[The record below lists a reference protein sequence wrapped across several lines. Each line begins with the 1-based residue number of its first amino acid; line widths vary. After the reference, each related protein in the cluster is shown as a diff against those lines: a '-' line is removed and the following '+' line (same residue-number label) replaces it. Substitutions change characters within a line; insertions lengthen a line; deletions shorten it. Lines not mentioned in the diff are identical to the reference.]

1 MGHSQSKQMRKQL
14 NDLANARQNNDIEIV
29 NEEDDNVEGSSNV

>member
-1 MGHSQSKQMRKQL
+1 MRKQL

>member
-1 MGHSQSKQMRKQL
+1 MTKQL

>member
-1 MGHSQSKQMRKQL
+1 MTKQL

-29 NEEDDNVEGSSNV
+29 NEEDDNVEGSSNP